1 MVVRA
6 EQQSEQRFGSA
17 ARRDPGRGGV
27 CVLRLTIAGPS
38 ERISRSAPKMK
49 QLEATEAQL
58 RARIAELEQQ
68 KVELA
73 DPVYIAAQA
82 RQRLGFVMPGD
93 ATYQVRLPPTAAMP
107 SAPGGEAKA
116 GRPISRGTRRCGTPL
131 PMSRMEFRRR
141 PRRGRRLHRP
151 LPHRPVRCPA
161 PGG

>member
-1 MVVRA
+1 MTRSGAGRGAPAPARREPANGDAVTQSMVVRA

-58 RARIAELEQQ
+58 RAQIAELEQQ

-93 ATYQVRLPPTAAMP
+93 VTYQVRLP
-107 SAPGGEAKA
+107 SAEGGDALRA
-116 GRPISRGTRRCGTPL
+116 RR
-131 PMSRMEFRRR
+131 
-141 PRRGRRLHRP
+141 
-151 LPHRPVRCPA
+151 
-161 PGG
+161 

>member
-1 MVVRA
+1 MVARA

-58 RARIAELEQQ
+58 RAQIAELEQQ

-82 RQRLGFVMPGD
+82 ASAAGIRNARRRNIPGAAAADGGD
-93 ATYQVRLPPTAAMP
+93 AQRARRSQSRAVR
-107 SAPGGEAKA
+107 SAGVHGAVA
-116 GRPISRGTRRCGTPL
+116 HHCR
-131 PMSRMEFRRR
+131 
-141 PRRGRRLHRP
+141 
-151 LPHRPVRCPA
+151 
-161 PGG
+161 

>member
-17 ARRDPGRGGV
+17 ARRDPGRGV

-58 RARIAELEQQ
+58 RAQIAELEQQ

-93 ATYQVRLPPTAAMP
+93 VTYQVRLP
-107 SAPGGEAKA
+107 SAEGGDAQRA
-116 GRPISRGTRRCGTPL
+116 RR
-131 PMSRMEFRRR
+131 
-141 PRRGRRLHRP
+141 
-151 LPHRPVRCPA
+151 
-161 PGG
+161 

>member
-1 MVVRA
+1 MVA
-6 EQQSEQRFGSA
+6 APSGQSEQRFGSA
-17 ARRDPGRGGV
+17 GGRYPGRGGG

-58 RARIAELEQQ
+58 RAQIAELEQQ

-93 ATYQVRLPPTAAMP
+93 VTYQVRLP
-107 SAPGGEAKA
+107 SAEGGDALRA
-116 GRPISRGTRRCGTPL
+116 RR
-131 PMSRMEFRRR
+131 
-141 PRRGRRLHRP
+141 
-151 LPHRPVRCPA
+151 
-161 PGG
+161 